1 MRVIF
6 TSIVHISFCHLYMHD
21 GCGNAYAMRWLECDV
36 ISKIISLLW
45 NATLGDGG
53 YRGALEGWT
62 PSSFSYKY
70 FSILISLLHIS
81 FISHTFTTPSAN
93 SQWNA
98 IRFDDDDSFICT
110 IFFIYLNFTYSF
122 SLLQFTWI
130 FCLGN
135 IKIFSSIWQNCLCFS
150 LMSMKNAE
158 EHLLNNLFI
167 SFHS

>member
-1 MRVIF
+1 MDAA
-6 TSIVHISFCHLYMHD
+6 MH
-21 GCGNAYAMRWLECDV
+21 MRWDGWNVMSYQKSYLYFKMPPLETEV
-36 ISKIISLLW
+36 IGGRSKV
-45 NATLGDGG
+45 
-53 YRGALEGWT
+53 E
-62 PSSFSYKY
+62 
-70 FSILISLLHIS
+70 LLHLFPINIS
-81 FISHTFTTPSAN
+81 VYSYLYSIFHSYLIRLRLPQPN

>member
-1 MRVIF
+1 
-6 TSIVHISFCHLYMHD
+6 MHD

-81 FISHTFTTPSAN
+81 FISHTFTTPSAQQPMKCDSIRWWWFIHLHN
-93 SQWNA
+93 IFYISQFHLFIFTASIHLNFLSGKYQNIFINMTKLFVFFINVNEECWRA
-98 IRFDDDDSFICT
+98 SSQQFIYFFSFIGSELLT
-110 IFFIYLNFTYSF
+110 FYNFHTF
-122 SLLQFTWI
+122 
-130 FCLGN
+130 
-135 IKIFSSIWQNCLCFS
+135 
-150 LMSMKNAE
+150 
-158 EHLLNNLFI
+158 
-167 SFHS
+167 